1 MATFSKGIQCVCD
14 TFGISKLY
22 EEQLQCLEAA
32 VEKRNVYA
40 SLPTGYGK
48 SMIFYALPIVAD
60 EVFGL
65 EFGTSKVIV
74 ISPLKSLIDDQVK
87 FLKSHGLKTF
97 ALNEEQD
104 EEDIGF
110 AEQGKA
116 VYIFT
121 SPEKVLSSAH

>member
-1 MATFSKGIQCVCD
+1 MATFSKGIQRVCD

-48 SMIFYALPIVAD
+48 SMIFYVLPIVAD
-60 EVFGL
+60 EVCGL
-65 EFGTSKVIV
+65 EFGTSEVIV

-87 FLKSHGLKTF
+87 FF
-97 ALNEEQD
+97 
-104 EEDIGF
+104 
-110 AEQGKA
+110 
-116 VYIFT
+116 
-121 SPEKVLSSAH
+121 